1 VRNYFAAPWVGA
13 RYARGRPDVHTAV
26 AGRIRERVAPRGPL
40 ARALDVGCGTGLST
54 RALALLAESVVG
66 VDPAA
71 PMLAHTKHHARV
83 RYVRGVAEALPLAAG
98 AFDLVAV
105 ACALHW
111 CDHDAFAAEAR
122 RVLRPGGWLVVYDNQ
137 FRGQTPRSSELT
149 DWLKTD
155 YYRGMP
161 WAPRSP
167 GYDPEAQPLRG
178 FACAHHE
185 AVEEWVPMT
194 RAELVAFLLTQSS
207 PVAAVEAGQA
217 SVTELEA
224 RLQAGLAGHFAGSG
238 SRTAFRFAGRVF
250 FLRPT

>member
-1 VRNYFAAPWVGA
+1 VRNYFALPWVGA
-13 RYARGRPDVHTAV
+13 RYARGRPDVHTAIARRV
-26 AGRIRERVAPRGPL
+26 GERVAPGGRL

-54 RALALLAESVVG
+54 RALALLAETVVG

-71 PMLAHTKHHARV
+71 SMLAQTAHHARV

-111 CDHDAFAAEAR
+111 CEHDAFAAEAR
-122 RVLRPGGWLVVYDNQ
+122 RVVRPGGWLIVYDNQ
-137 FRGQTPRSSELT
+137 FRGQTPRSSDLT
-149 DWLKTD
+149 DWLETD

-167 GYDPEAQPLRG
+167 HYDAEAHPLRG
-178 FACAHHE
+178 FTCEHHE
-185 AVEEWVPMT
+185 IVEEWVPMT
-194 RAELVAFLLTQSS
+194 RGELVAFLLTQSS
-207 PVAAVEAGQA
+207 PIAAVEAGQA

-224 RLQAGLAGHFAGSG
+224 RLRAGLARFLADAE

-250 FLRPT
+250 YLRPT

>member
-13 RYARGRPDVHTAV
+13 RYARGRPDAHTAIARRV
-26 AGRIRERVAPRGPL
+26 GERVAPEGPL

-54 RALALLAESVVG
+54 RALALLAETVVG

-71 PMLAHTKHHARV
+71 SMLAQTGHHPRV
-83 RYVRGVAEALPLAAG
+83 RYVRGVAEALPLSAG

-122 RVLRPGGWLVVYDNQ
+122 RVLRPGGWLVVYDDQ
-137 FRGQTPRSSELT
+137 FRGQRPRSSELT
-149 DWLKTD
+149 DWLETD

-161 WAPRSP
+161 WAARRPR
-167 GYDPEAQPLRG
+167 YDPEAQPLRG

-185 AVEEWVPMT
+185 VVEEWVPMT
-194 RAELVAFLLTQSS
+194 REELVAFLLTQSS

-217 SVTELEA
+217 SVAELEA
-224 RLQAGLAGHFAGSG
+224 RLHAGLARFFPGA
-238 SRTAFRFAGRVF
+238 RAAFRFAGRVF
-250 FLRPT
+250 YLRPT